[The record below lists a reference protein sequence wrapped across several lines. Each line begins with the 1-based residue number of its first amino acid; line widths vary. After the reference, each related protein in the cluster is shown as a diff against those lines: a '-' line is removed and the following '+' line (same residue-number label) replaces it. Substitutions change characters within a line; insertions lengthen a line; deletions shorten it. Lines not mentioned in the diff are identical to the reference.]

1 MRELALV
8 VAALALTGHASAQT
22 ATAPR
27 LVFSCID
34 ANGKKHTSDRPIPDC
49 NDRDQLLLN
58 PDGSF
63 NRIRPPPP
71 TADEAA
77 AMEAK
82 EREANAQRV
91 ARNDA
96 IRRDRNL
103 IARFPDETAHN
114 KARAKALDD
123 VRNAVRVSQ
132 ARVIQLTAERK
143 PLLEEAEFYVGK
155 SKPSKLSLALDAND
169 ALLEAQ
175 KSLIQNQQMEEIR
188 INALYDAE
196 LARLRRL
203 WAGAPAGSLGPAP
216 AAAPAASIK
225 AGAR

>member
-1 MRELALV
+1 MHGVLCVVVGSLAFAGL
-8 VAALALTGHASAQT
+8 ASAQT
-22 ATAPR
+22 APTPH

-34 ANGKKHTSDRPIPDC
+34 GNGKKHTSDRPIPDC
-49 NDRDQLLLN
+49 NDRDQRLLN
-58 PDGSF
+58 RDGSF
-63 NRIRPPPP
+63 NKIMPPPP
-71 TADEAA
+71 TADETAE
-77 AMEAK
+77 MEAK

-103 IARFPDETAHN
+103 VARFPDAETHN

-123 VRNAVRVSQ
+123 VRSSVRVSQ
-132 ARVIQLTAERK
+132 ARVALLTAERK

-155 SKPSKLSLALDAND
+155 SKPSKLALALDAND
-169 ALLEAQ
+169 ATLEAQ
-175 KSLIQNQQMEEIR
+175 KALIQNQQIEEIR
-188 INALYDAE
+188 INALYDVE

-216 AAAPAASIK
+216 SAAAAPPL
-225 AGAR
+225 R